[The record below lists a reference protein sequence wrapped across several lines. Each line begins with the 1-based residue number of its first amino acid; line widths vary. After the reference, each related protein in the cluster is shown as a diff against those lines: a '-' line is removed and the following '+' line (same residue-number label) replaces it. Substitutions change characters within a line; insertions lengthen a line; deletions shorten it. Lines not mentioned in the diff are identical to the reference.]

1 LFVVQLLTSKV
12 ARRSRP
18 VVGGVMVLSSAL
30 LFAGVGALVKVLSA
44 GLPTEVIVFFRN
56 AVGAVFFLPWLMT
69 RRGSLTFKTNCLH
82 LHFLRAAAGL
92 GAMYCFFIAL
102 KLLRLADAMLLCY
115 TLPIFIPIFEWLWL
129 REPVSRQT
137 KAAVVV
143 GFLGISLVLKPGSG
157 LFQAAGIVGL
167 ASGMLAALGTVGI
180 RRMTVT
186 EPVVRIVFYFTAFG
200 TVVSAVPLAWTWEVP
215 EGRMLWALGL
225 MGVLAV
231 MAQMCLTKG
240 YSLAPAGQV
249 GPFSYGNVV
258 FAALLGWL
266 IWGETLDGMTI
277 VGGALTCAA
286 GIIATYR
293 SGRGAE
299 PRTPGGIS

>member
-1 LFVVQLLTSKV
+1 
-12 ARRSRP
+12 
-18 VVGGVMVLSSAL
+18 MVLASAL

-56 AVGAVFFLPWLMT
+56 AVATVLLVPWLMT
-69 RRGSLTFKTNCLH
+69 RRGRLTLKTNCLH
-82 LHFLRAAAGL
+82 LHLLRAAAGL

-129 REPVSRQT
+129 REPVGRQT
-137 KAAVVV
+137 KVAVMV
-143 GFLGISLVLKPGSG
+143 GFIGITLVLKPGFGMFQTAG
-157 LFQAAGIVGL
+157 LVGL
-167 ASGMLAALGTVGI
+167 ASGMLAALAIVGI

-186 EPVVRIVFYFTAFG
+186 EPVLRIVFYFTMFG
-200 TVVSAVPLAWTWEVP
+200 TVVSSIPLAWTWQNP
-215 EGRMLWALGL
+215 KGHMLWALCII
-225 MGVLAV
+225 GVLAV
-231 MAQMCLTKG
+231 LAQMCLTKG

-266 IWGETLDGMTI
+266 IWGETLDGLTI
-277 VGGALTCAA
+277 VGAVLTCLA
-286 GIIATYR
+286 GIIATYH
-293 SGRGAE
+293 SE
-299 PRTPGGIS
+299 PNVDTQTPGGTS